1 MLEQTFTF
9 TNDAQNEVF
18 VYHWSP
24 VEMAGVP
31 QEVVQNEL
39 QGVLQSR
46 PQGELQGV
54 LQIAHGMAETAKRYE
69 RLAEMLTARGWIVF
83 ASDHRGHGKTAG
95 TEAELGCIEKDGF
108 GGMVRDMSA
117 LSGIIRDR
125 YPDLPLFLLGH
136 SMGSFLTQKMM
147 YTAPEPYSGF
157 ILSGT
162 NGPRGMISFGEK
174 LARLQCLVQGERHP
188 SLMLNAL
195 VFGSYNKRFLPPRTP
210 FDWLSRDEAEV
221 DKYVNDPHCGFL
233 CSAGFFQ
240 GFFSL
245 LQDIHRPQRMRAIPK
260 DKPIYIF
267 GGDEDPVGLRGDGVK
282 KLASLYNLLL
292 IRDVELKL
300 YPGGRHEMLNEINRE
315 EVMRDLAGWLER
327 HK

>member
-1 MLEQTFTF
+1 MKRLLEQTFTF

-18 VYHWSP
+18 VYEWKSEDP
-24 VEMAGVP
+24 S
-31 QEVVQNEL
+31 VQP
-39 QGVLQSR
+39 R
-46 PQGELQGV
+46 GV

-69 RLAEMLTARGWIVF
+69 RLADILTTRGWIVLGG
-83 ASDHRGHGKTAG
+83 DHRGHGRTAKSD
-95 TEAELGCIEKDGF
+95 TELGCIGKGGF
-108 GGMVRDMSA
+108 GGMVRDMSE
-117 LSGIIRDR
+117 LSRIIRGR

-162 NGPRGMISFGEK
+162 NGPRSMLAFGER
-174 LARLQCLVQGERHP
+174 LARLQCLMQGERHP

-245 LQDIHRPQRMRAIPK
+245 LQEIHQPKRMREIPK
-260 DKPIYIF
+260 NKPIYIF

-282 KLASLYNLLL
+282 KLAALYNLLL
-292 IRDVELKL
+292 IRDVEVKL
-300 YPGGRHEMLNEINRE
+300 YPGGRHEMLNETNRD
-315 EVMRDLAGWLER
+315 EVMRDLADWLER
-327 HK
+327 HV